1 MLIDLFFSIAQAH
14 SSVERAGLLGGVQL
28 RLIKADSENRLRGD
42 ALETAI
48 KEDIAA
54 GNIPFYVSF
63 MQEKGYSHAK
73 REFHV
78 IGRCYPRHNKFL
90 CFRLFG

>member
-1 MLIDLFFSIAQAH
+1 MNRLFDLNWLVIVQVIHVKRITCSQPLFNKKMFASSAQAH

-42 ALETAI
+42 ALEAAI

-54 GNIPFYVSF
+54 GKIPFYVSF
-63 MQEKGYSHAK
+63 DA
-73 REFHV
+73 V
-78 IGRCYPRHNKFL
+78 I
-90 CFRLFG
+90 